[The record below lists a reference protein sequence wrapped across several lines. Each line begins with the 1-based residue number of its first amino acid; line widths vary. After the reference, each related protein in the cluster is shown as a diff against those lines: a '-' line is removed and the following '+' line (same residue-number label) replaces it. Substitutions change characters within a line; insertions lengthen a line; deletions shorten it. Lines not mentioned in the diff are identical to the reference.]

1 MNVVTYSNHF
11 FNNYGTI
18 MRQIQNAKNW
28 TPRLAGVGCNVE
40 RNTLRAIIWL
50 LIGGVGLTGCFGT
63 SSALQSWVG
72 KSEIELIKQW
82 GKPDTVNTFDSGEKI
97 YTWIDLNI
105 NNDGPHTCQKSV
117 TISVKHTITKSI
129 SRGCPSVVSYH

>member
-1 MNVVTYSNHF
+1 MNAF
-11 FNNYGTI
+11 
-18 MRQIQNAKNW
+18 
-28 TPRLAGVGCNVE
+28 L
-40 RNTLRAIIWL
+40 AIIWL
-50 LIGGVGLTGCFGT
+50 AIGGMGLTGCFGT
-63 SSALQSWVG
+63 NSALQSWVG

-82 GKPDTVNTFDSGEKI
+82 GKPDSINTFDTGEKI

-105 NNDGPHTCQKSV
+105 NTDGPHTCQKSV